1 MSPGV
6 CEMDTPT
13 LTAPLPPLAAH
24 VPRQVWAA
32 GRPEWLF
39 QLTEFKVKRTD
50 SLLPFP
56 GESVNFAVL
65 HGDKYHLPNM
75 TGAAMML

>member
-1 MSPGV
+1 M
-6 CEMDTPT
+6 E
-13 LTAPLPPLAAH
+13 
-24 VPRQVWAA
+24 AA

-39 QLTEFKVKRTD
+39 QLTEFMVKRTE

-56 GESVNFAVL
+56 GESVNFAML

-75 TGAAMML
+75 TGVAMML